1 MERKLVRQG
10 RNALTIT
17 LPAAWTRG
25 AKLRAGDTIVVETLD
40 KDLLIKA
47 SKRTYASEAI
57 LDARGMERSM
67 LFHLILGAY
76 IEGAD
81 RITVLHDPLAPVQ
94 EILSSLM
101 GMIIDEHTAT
111 KTIFRSIV
119 AVPEDTFQS
128 VFRRAL
134 HILAEQARTL
144 RAVSRGKATFKDVKT
159 NEKMLDYNLLYC
171 LRYLNKYEHSVQ
183 SYRYFLLCSTL
194 ESAGDHLS
202 LLAPHI
208 GKDRMVGEHV
218 AELMEGYTAAV
229 AKHDLGRV
237 YSMLRQAKKTFPR
250 KTFADGLV
258 LGLVETL
265 YNYIGFLVEKK
276 TDQLPPILLK

>member
-17 LPAAWTRG
+17 LPAQWTKER
-25 AKLRAGDTIVVETLD
+25 KLQAGDTIALETLD
-40 KDLLIKA
+40 KDLVVKA
-47 SKRTYASEAI
+47 SRRSSALQTT
-57 LDARGMERSM
+57 LDARNMERSM

-81 RITVLHDPLAPVQ
+81 RITVLHDPPAPVQ
-94 EILSSLM
+94 EIVSSLM
-101 GMIIDEHTAT
+101 GMIIDEHTASR
-111 KTIFRSIV
+111 TIFRSIV

-134 HILAEQARTL
+134 HILAEQARTV
-144 RAVSRGKATFKDVKT
+144 RAVSDGKATFNDVKT

-171 LRYLNKYEHSVQ
+171 LRYLNKYERTTQ
-183 SYRYFLLCSTL
+183 SYRYFLLCSTM

-208 GKDRMVGEHV
+208 GKDRVVGERV

-229 AKHDLGRV
+229 AKHELGKV
-237 YSMLRQAKKTFPR
+237 YSLLRQAKKTFPR

-265 YNYIGFLVEKK
+265 YNYIGFLVERKK
-276 TDQLPPILLK
+276 EITSL